1 MILDGHAKGREFVA
15 EVRDLDLSVLL
26 MLAELGMTIVASP
39 AVVFN
44 AYLREEV
51 QKWRRVVEAN
61 GISID

>member
-15 EVRDLDLSVLL
+15 EVRDLDLSVPL

-51 QKWRRVVEAN
+51 QKWQRVVQAN

>member
-51 QKWRRVVEAN
+51 QKWWRVVEAN